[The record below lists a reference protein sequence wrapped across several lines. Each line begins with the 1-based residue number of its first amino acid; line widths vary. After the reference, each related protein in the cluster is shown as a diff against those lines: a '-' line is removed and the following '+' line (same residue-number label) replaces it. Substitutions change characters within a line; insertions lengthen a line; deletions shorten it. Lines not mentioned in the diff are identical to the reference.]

1 MIMDYVKMIE
11 KYQSHKADSGSPA
24 VQIVLLSE
32 QIEDLGNH
40 LNKHG
45 KDNSSR
51 LGLLKIIGKRRRLLD
66 YLNKENPDV
75 YSKIISDLKLRK

>member
-1 MIMDYVKMIE
+1 MIQ
-11 KYQSHKADSGSPA
+11 KYQSHKSDTGSPA

-32 QIEDLGNH
+32 QINDLGKH
-40 LNKHG
+40 LDQHN

-66 YLNKENPDV
+66 YLSKENPEI
-75 YSKIISDLKLRK
+75 YSQIISDLKLRK